1 MTLRSKIKKKSSIYP
16 QLTDETI
23 VFYIPFPDTGYIE
36 NHHHY
41 RIDSCRNFKKCV
53 FRDQYIEKSILVKKR
68 KQTAHQCQI
77 DPCQFFCQN
86 PSSFFSL
93 HLHLPFKFFCYYI
106 TFSFSVQ
113 PLSHIIHKKIPLSAV
128 DFSQIC
134 DNGIVYLKIQ
144 QGGAPCQSCSKT

>member
-1 MTLRSKIKKKSSIYP
+1 MKQPSS
-16 QLTDETI
+16 
-23 VFYIPFPDTGYIE
+23 VFPVSDTGYVK
-36 NHHHY
+36 NYHDY
-41 RIDSCRNFKKCV
+41 RIDSCGYCKKRI

-68 KQTAHQCQI
+68 KQTAHHCQI

-86 PSSFFSL
+86 PSFFFSF

-106 TFSFSVQ
+106 TFSFSAQ

-134 DNGIVYLKIQ
+134 DNEILLSKVQ